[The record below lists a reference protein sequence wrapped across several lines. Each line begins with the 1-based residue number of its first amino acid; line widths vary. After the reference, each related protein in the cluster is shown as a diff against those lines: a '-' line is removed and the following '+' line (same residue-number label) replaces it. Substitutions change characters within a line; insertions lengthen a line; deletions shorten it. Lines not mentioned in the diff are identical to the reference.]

1 MPWHEWT
8 ELCHT
13 TPLLLP
19 LPPRVWITARGS
31 DAIRF
36 LNGQSSNQMENLRA
50 EQALRTCLLTNK
62 GKLIAAP
69 WAWLDEN
76 RHPVLEVPAALE
88 EAVLARLDRYLV
100 ADDVELSSAPAPT
113 GWHLTGPGWPPDLLS
128 QLRAVPRFGRAGH
141 DFPQSDPPA
150 SLPPETR
157 TATAEEAELLR
168 LALALPG
175 DENEISAEVFPAEIG
190 LDQTAVDFHKGCYLG
205 QEVVS
210 RLESVGQARRG
221 LLRWTSPAQVPV
233 GTNLSISANDATER
247 TAGTITSTSPAQ
259 VGGLF
264 FGLAL
269 VRTDLAAPGATL
281 SASQKS
287 GPTLEVTLHSIP

>member
-1 MPWHEWT
+1 
-8 ELCHT
+8 
-13 TPLLLP
+13 
-19 LPPRVWITARGS
+19 
-31 DAIRF
+31 
-36 LNGQSSNQMENLRA
+36 
-50 EQALRTCLLTNK
+50 
-62 GKLIAAP
+62 
-69 WAWLDEN
+69 
-76 RHPVLEVPAALE
+76 
-88 EAVLARLDRYLV
+88 
-100 ADDVELSSAPAPT
+100 
-113 GWHLTGPGWPPDLLS
+113 
-128 QLRAVPRFGRAGH
+128 
-141 DFPQSDPPA
+141 
-150 SLPPETR
+150 
-157 TATAEEAELLR
+157 
-168 LALALPG
+168 
-175 DENEISAEVFPAEIG
+175 

-233 GTNLSISANDATER
+233 GTNLSISAHDATER
-247 TAGTITSTSPAQ
+247 TAGTITSTSPAP